1 MEVMNMD
8 TNGSKMEGASAREPL
23 PAYSGTYLSM
33 FYDEIIRLTEF
44 VRDRQVPNI
53 VRAMTEA
60 YRRQSAGGTIYSHV
74 LVGHFAMFAAS
85 PGIPG
90 QPSVLPQRADRNVA
104 ADYDNM
110 KEGDFLL
117 TNGPSLVNPD
127 KATIPEVGP
136 NEARV
141 RGAYTVG
148 ITCSYVRFYK
158 TPIGALVPVKMTTS
172 IEDISD
178 LVIDSGCTWSCGVI
192 ATPDIPEFK
201 IISSSGISQFLVY
214 WACTAALC
222 RQIGTLGR
230 DDGAATATEYL
241 DKVLTSFREIRENE
255 FDTIDRVARQWAEH
269 ILKYRNEKD
278 VSRKPRLLVYGSPQ
292 AGAPYEGTLNMF
304 VNDAYE
310 TAAGTMIAQPY
321 ELYQTD
327 LKPIDIVLIG
337 SIAPGNSDEIQVA
350 AFARQIGAMTVAFGP
365 FGGGNG
371 GPLLS
376 DHVDVAI
383 DTHSGDGAGVL
394 EIEGFDEKIG
404 PISGLS
410 GNLVLWLL
418 TAQWTYHM
426 VQRNETPY
434 FWQNYLEAG
443 AVDYDNLTHAKF
455 LERGY

>member
-1 MEVMNMD
+1 MNVD
-8 TNGSKMEGASAREPL
+8 SSTLEDANLREPRA
-23 PAYSGTYLSM
+23 AYSGTYMST
-33 FYDEIIRLTEF
+33 FYDEILRMAEH
-44 VRDRQVPNI
+44 VRDRQVSNI
-53 VRAMTEA
+53 SSAMKVA
-60 YRRQSAGGTIYSHV
+60 YQRQAAGGAIYSHV

-85 PGIPG
+85 PGLPG
-90 QPSVLPQRADRNVA
+90 QPFVLPQRADRNVA
-104 ADYDNM
+104 ADYDKM

-141 RGAYTVG
+141 RGAYTAG
-148 ITCSYVRFYK
+148 ITCSYARFYK
-158 TPIGALVPVKMTTS
+158 TPVGALVPVKMTTS

-192 ATPDIPEFK
+192 STPDIPEFK

-222 RQIGTLGR
+222 KQIGTGGQ
-230 DDGAATATEYL
+230 DDGTAIAREYI
-241 DKVLTSFREIRENE
+241 DKVIASFQEIKENE
-255 FDTIDRVARQWAEH
+255 FEKIDLVARKWTDH

-278 VSRKPRLLVYGSPQ
+278 VSRKPRLLVYGQPQ
-292 AGAPYEGTLNMF
+292 AGAPYEGTQNMF

-321 ELYQTD
+321 ELYKTD
-327 LKPIDIVLIG
+327 LKAIDIVLIG
-337 SIAPGNSDEIQVA
+337 AIDPGNGDEIQVA
-350 AFARQIGAMTVAFGP
+350 RFARQIGALTVAFGP
-365 FGGGNG
+365 FGKSDG
-371 GPLLS
+371 GPRLS

-394 EIEGFDEKIG
+394 EVEGYDEKIC
-404 PISGLS
+404 PLSGLS

-434 FWQNYLEAG
+434 FWQNYLEVG
-443 AVDYDNLTHAKF
+443 AVEYDNLTHAKF

>member
-1 MEVMNMD
+1 MD
-8 TNGSKMEGASAREPL
+8 QSSYR
-23 PAYSGTYLSM
+23 GTYMAM
-33 FYDEIIRLTEF
+33 FYDHIVRMAEY

-53 VRAMTEA
+53 VRAMNEA
-60 YRRQSAGGTIYSHV
+60 YRRKSAGGAIYSHV

-90 QPSVLPQRADRNVA
+90 QPFVLPQRADRNVA
-104 ADYDNM
+104 ADYAKM

-141 RGAYTVG
+141 RGAYTAG

-158 TPIGALVPVKMTTS
+158 TPIGALVPVKMSTS
-172 IEDISD
+172 LEDICD
-178 LVIDSGCTWSCGVI
+178 LVIDSGCPWSCGVI
-192 ATPDIPEFK
+192 DTPEIPFR
-201 IISSSGISQFLVY
+201 IVSSSGISQFLVY

-222 RQIGTLGR
+222 AQIGSGGK
-230 DDGAATATEYL
+230 DDGAAAARDYL
-241 DKVLTSFREIRENE
+241 DKVIASFRAIEQNE
-255 FDTIDRVARQWAEH
+255 FDTIDRVARQWTEH
-269 ILKYRNEKD
+269 VLRYKGKA
-278 VSRKPRLLVYGSPQ
+278 RLLVYGAPQ
-292 AGAPYEGTLNMF
+292 EGTPYEGTQNMF

-310 TAAGTMIAQPY
+310 TAAGTMIMQPY
-321 ELYQTD
+321 ELYKTD
-327 LKPIDIVLIG
+327 LKPTDIVLIG
-337 SIAPGNSDEIQVA
+337 AIAPGNSDEIQVA
-350 AFARQIGAMTVAFGP
+350 KVARQIGATTVAFGP
-365 FGGGNG
+365 FSEQSE
-371 GPLLS
+371 GPRLA

-394 EIEGFDEKIG
+394 DVQGFDEKVC

-418 TAQWTYHM
+418 TAQWTWHM

-434 FWQNYLEAG
+434 YWQNYLEVG
-443 AVDYDNLTHAKF
+443 AVEYDDLTHAKF
-455 LERGY
+455 VERGY

>member
-1 MEVMNMD
+1 MPED
-8 TNGSKMEGASAREPL
+8 ETPL
-23 PAYSGTYLSM
+23 PFSDTYMSM
-33 FYDEIIRLTEF
+33 FYDEIVRIAEH

-53 VRAMTEA
+53 SKAMKVA
-60 YRRQSAGGTIYSHV
+60 YERQAVGGTIFSHV

-90 QPSVLPQRADRNVA
+90 QPFVLPQRADRNVA
-104 ADYDNM
+104 ADYARM

-172 IEDISD
+172 LEDISD
-178 LVIDSGCTWSCGVI
+178 LIIDSGCSWSCGVI
-192 ATPDIPEFK
+192 STPDIPEFK
-201 IISSSGISQFLVY
+201 IISSSGLSQFLVY

-222 RQIGTLGR
+222 RLIGTGGR
-230 DDGAATATEYL
+230 DDGSAAAREYL
-241 DKVLTSFREIRENE
+241 DKALASFRAIKEKE
-255 FDTIDRVARQWAEH
+255 FGTIDRVARKWTGH
-269 ILKYRNEKD
+269 ILKFRNEKD
-278 VSRKPRLLVYGSPQ
+278 ISRKPRLLVYGAPQ
-292 AGAPYEGTLNMF
+292 AGTPYEGTQNMF
-304 VNDAYE
+304 VNEAYE

-321 ELYQTD
+321 EMYKTD

-350 AFARQIGAMTVAFGP
+350 KFARQIGATTVAFGP
-365 FGGGNG
+365 FDRSNQ

-376 DHVDVAI
+376 DYVDVAI

-394 EIEGFDEKIG
+394 KIEGFDEKVC
-404 PISGLS
+404 PISGLA

-426 VQRNETPY
+426 VQHNETPY
-434 FWQNYLEAG
+434 YWQNYLEVG
-443 AVDYDNLTHAKF
+443 AVEYDNLTHAKF

>member
-1 MEVMNMD
+1 MSTQASTGAD
-8 TNGSKMEGASAREPL
+8 TNGRDALSAY
-23 PAYSGTYLSM
+23 ANTYMSL
-33 FYDEIIRLTEF
+33 FYDEIVRLAEY
-44 VRDRQVPNI
+44 VRDRQMTNI

-60 YRRQSAGGTIYSHV
+60 YQRRAAGGTIYSHV

-104 ADYDNM
+104 ADYANM
-110 KEGDFLL
+110 KDGDFLL
-117 TNGPSLVNPD
+117 TNGPSIVNPD

-141 RGAYTVG
+141 RGAYTAG

-192 ATPDIPEFK
+192 ATPEIPEFK
-201 IISSSGISQFLVY
+201 ILSSSGISQFLVY

-222 RQIGTLGR
+222 AQIGSEGR
-230 DDGAATATEYL
+230 DDGAAAATEYL
-241 DKVLTSFREIRENE
+241 DKVLASFRAIKESAFE
-255 FDTIDRVARQWAEH
+255 TIDRVARQWTEH
-269 ILKYRNEKD
+269 VLGFRNVSD
-278 VSRKPRLLVYGSPQ
+278 VSRKPRLLVYGAPQ
-292 AGAPYEGTLNMF
+292 AGAPYEGTQNMF

-310 TAAGTMIAQPY
+310 TAAGSMFAQPY
-321 ELYQTD
+321 ELYKTD
-327 LKPIDIVLIG
+327 LKPADIVLIG

-350 AFARQIGAMTVAFGP
+350 RFAKQIGAMTVAFGP
-365 FGGGNG
+365 FGGSSS
-371 GPLLS
+371 GPRLS

-394 EIEGFDEKIG
+394 DIEGFAAKVV

-418 TAQWTYHM
+418 TAQWTDHM
-426 VQRNETPY
+426 VRRNETPY
-434 FWQNYLEAG
+434 YWQNYLEVG